1 MDRIL
6 RGAKPGDLP
15 VQLPT
20 KFEMVVNRKTATA
33 LGLAIPP
40 SIMLRVWF
48 PPLARIFRSSALRA
62 QLMFACSV
70 ARNDPSGSPLRSG
83 PFGLSWRSITKWPCG
98 LRQSEPRRH
107 LKHAT
112 GREASYRLD
121 GEGQRGRSEDRPEI
135 VDSGWRLLV
144 PAFGPSAPSGAQRR
158 RHQGRPDGRLELIN
172 SRPWPTEAIG
182 TRVPPCP

>member
-6 RGAKPGDLP
+6 HGAKPGDLP

-20 KFEMVVNRKTATA
+20 KFEMVVNRRTATA

-62 QLMFACSV
+62 QLIFACSV
-70 ARNDPSGSPLRSG
+70 ARNGPSGSPLRSR

-98 LRQSEPRRH
+98 LVNGGQNPR
-107 LKHAT
+107 K
-112 GREASYRLD
+112 D
-121 GEGQRGRSEDRPEI
+121 GAKGKLGS
-135 VDSGWRLLV
+135 L
-144 PAFGPSAPSGAQRR
+144 SGA
-158 RHQGRPDGRLELIN
+158 GRAAPDERL
-172 SRPWPTEAIG
+172 S
-182 TRVPPCP
+182 